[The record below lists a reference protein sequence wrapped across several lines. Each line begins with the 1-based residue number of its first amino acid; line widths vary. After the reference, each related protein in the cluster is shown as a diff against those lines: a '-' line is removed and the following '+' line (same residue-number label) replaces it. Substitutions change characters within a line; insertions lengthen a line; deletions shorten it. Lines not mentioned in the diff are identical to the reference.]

1 MYSAFNC
8 DVLIIGGGP
17 TGVTLAALLA
27 KRGVS
32 VIVTE
37 KEPSL
42 YPLPRAR
49 RVSTIKPCASCKR
62 RARQRR

>member
-1 MYSAFNC
+1 MVAAFNC

-17 TGVTLAALLA
+17 TDVTLAALLA

-32 VIVTE
+32 VVVTQ
-37 KEPSL
+37 KEPPL

-49 RVSTIKPCASCKR
+49 RISTMKACASCKR